1 MSRLCA
7 NKEKLKEIWQRKE
20 KRRELGAKMSGGR
33 STWLHLAA
41 PGCTCKTCKTCEFRG
56 RSCKMGGGADTL
68 RRRAVK
74 NREVLLNLET
84 NFVKKIV

>member
-1 MSRLCA
+1 MFA
-7 NKEKLKEIWQRKE
+7 NKKKVREIWQRKE
-20 KRRELGAKMSGGR
+20 RKGLGASMSGGCR
-33 STWLHLAA
+33 CS
-41 PGCTCKTCKTCEFRG
+41 CKFRG

-74 NREVLLNLET
+74 NREVLLNLG

>member
-1 MSRLCA
+1 
-7 NKEKLKEIWQRKE
+7 
-20 KRRELGAKMSGGR
+20 
-33 STWLHLAA
+33 
-41 PGCTCKTCKTCEFRG
+41 
-56 RSCKMGGGADTL
+56 MGGGADTL